1 MKLFKK
7 VSALLL
13 AGVLLSGSCFYA
25 AEEQTP
31 APPGQLQPGEVK
43 ATKDLVRDAEG
54 NPKQNSDGS
63 YTVKLSVKGK
73 NTTKKITHADV
84 VFIATHSQVNGSHIT
99 QSHKDF
105 VKKVIESGEGNK
117 VGVVTNCSACDSHQ
131 ITDDVNEINSYL
143 ESTTGG
149 YTAERWEVG
158 LRDPLT
164 KAIELINARQ
174 DKSRPVY
181 VFITGIK
188 PGLNDITDPQQ
199 IEFLKMN
206 RTHTILMGP
215 EAAKEEAAFKNY
227 GEVECIPYEGDLNS
241 KVAAALNKWADEMFI
256 KPAKAGTQAVM
267 TDIVNTDVFDYE
279 VKDSKLQD
287 DKNGTLKWN
296 IGDIPE
302 TEQSV
307 TFNITP
313 KAGKFG
319 TFKTNKD
326 VVLDYLDVADKPAKK
341 LKPEIGDPELTLPE
355 YTVTYT
361 DGVEKYEIFKDQV
374 YKELGNGSPTPKFV
388 GKTTQ
393 KGWTFKGWN
402 PKVADTVTGSVTY
415 TAQWEEP
422 VELSVTY
429 TDGVDNEDVFEDVKY
444 SYLREGDKTPQFTSD
459 KTKVEEMNAWL
470 KENFKAPR
478 DYFDSAKPEEN
489 AKPEGEQKPGEDSAK
504 PEENA
509 KPEGEQQTPVAKIKA
524 MFEAL
529 ANPEEQKPGQDSAKP
544 EENTGKPEENTGKPG
559 DTTKP
564 EDGLQAPEIAKE
576 EPKREG
582 YTFKGWTP
590 EVTDIVKSS
599 VTYTAQWEKIPT
611 YTITYT
617 DGVDNETIFEDKVF
631 SDLRIDVDTPKFG
644 ELPTRA
650 GYMFKGWSPEVSE
663 KVKGDATYTAQWEVI
678 PEDVTYTVTYTDGVD
693 NETIFEDKVF
703 SELKPGVETP
713 KFGGNPTRN
722 GYTFEG
728 WSPAVSETVTGN
740 VTYVA
745 QWKAIP
751 MPELPK
757 TGVVATSV
765 PLLGAIVSG
774 ICVFRKHF

>member
-131 ITDDVNEINSYL
+131 ITDNVSEINAYL

-188 PGLNDITDPQQ
+188 PGLNDITDPRQ

-227 GEVECIPYEGDLNS
+227 GEVECIPYEGDLNAE
-241 KVAAALNKWADEMFI
+241 VAAALNKWADEMFI

-393 KGWTFKGWN
+393 KGWTFKGWT
-402 PKVADTVTGSVTY
+402 PEVADTVTGSVTY

-429 TDGVDNEDVFEDVKY
+429 TDGIDNEDVFEDVKY
-444 SYLREGDKTPQFTSD
+444 SYLREGDKTPQFTLD

-489 AKPEGEQKPGEDSAK
+489 V
-504 PEENA
+504 

-529 ANPEEQKPGQDSAKP
+529 ANPEEQKPEQDSAKP
-544 EENTGKPEENTGKPG
+544 EENTGKPEGEEQKPG

-564 EDGLQAPEIAKE
+564 EGEMQAPEITNE

-631 SDLRIDVDTPKFG
+631 SDLRMDADTPKFG
-644 ELPTRA
+644 ELPSRA

-663 KVKGDATYTAQWEVI
+663 KVKGDTTYTAQWEVI

>member
-54 NPKQNSDGS
+54 NPKQNPDGS

-117 VGVVTNCSACDSHQ
+117 VGVVTNCSACASHQ

-227 GEVECIPYEGDLNS
+227 GEVECIPYEGDLNA
-241 KVAAALNKWADEMFI
+241 KVAAVLNKWADEMFI

-393 KGWTFKGWN
+393 KGWTFKGWT
-402 PKVADTVTGSVTY
+402 PEVADTVTGSVTY

-478 DYFDSAKPEEN
+478 DYFDSTKPEEN
-489 AKPEGEQKPGEDSAK
+489 V
-504 PEENA
+504 

-529 ANPEEQKPGQDSAKP
+529 ANPEEQKPEEQKPEQDSAKP
-544 EENTGKPEENTGKPG
+544 EENTGKPEGEEQKPG

-564 EDGLQAPEIAKE
+564 EGEMQAPEITNE

-631 SDLRIDVDTPKFG
+631 SDLRMDAGTPKFG
-644 ELPTRA
+644 ELPSRA

>member
-131 ITDDVNEINSYL
+131 ITDNVSEINAYL

-188 PGLNDITDPQQ
+188 PGLNDITDPRQ

-227 GEVECIPYEGDLNS
+227 GEVECIPYEGDLNAE
-241 KVAAALNKWADEMFI
+241 VAAALNKWADEMFI

-393 KGWTFKGWN
+393 KGWTFKGWT
-402 PKVADTVTGSVTY
+402 PEVADTVTGSVTY

-429 TDGVDNEDVFEDVKY
+429 TDGIDNEDVFEDVKY
-444 SYLREGDKTPQFTSD
+444 SYLREGDKTPQFTLD

-489 AKPEGEQKPGEDSAK
+489 V
-504 PEENA
+504 

-529 ANPEEQKPGQDSAKP
+529 ANPEEQKPEQDSAKP
-544 EENTGKPEENTGKPG
+544 EENTGKPEGEEQKPG

-564 EDGLQAPEIAKE
+564 EGEMQAPEITNE

-631 SDLRIDVDTPKFG
+631 SDLRMDAGTPKFG
-644 ELPTRA
+644 ELPSRA

>member
-54 NPKQNSDGS
+54 NPKQNPDGS

-117 VGVVTNCSACDSHQ
+117 VGVVTNCSACASHQ

-227 GEVECIPYEGDLNS
+227 GEVECIPYEGDLNA
-241 KVAAALNKWADEMFI
+241 KVAAVLNKWADEMFI

-393 KGWTFKGWN
+393 KGWTFKGWT
-402 PKVADTVTGSVTY
+402 PEVANTVTGSVTY

-489 AKPEGEQKPGEDSAK
+489 AKPEGEQ
-504 PEENA
+504 
-509 KPEGEQQTPVAKIKA
+509 QTPVAKIKA

-529 ANPEEQKPGQDSAKP
+529 ANPEEQKPEEQKPGQDSA
-544 EENTGKPEENTGKPG
+544 KPEENTGKPG

-564 EDGLQAPEIAKE
+564 EEEMQAPEITNE

-631 SDLRIDVDTPKFG
+631 SDLRMDADTPKFG
-644 ELPTRA
+644 ELPSRA
-650 GYMFKGWSPEVSE
+650 GYMFEGWSPEVSE

-703 SELKPGVETP
+703 SELKSGVETP

-765 PLLGAIVSG
+765 PLLGAIISG

>member
-1 MKLFKK
+1 M
-7 VSALLL
+7 
-13 AGVLLSGSCFYA
+13 
-25 AEEQTP
+25 
-31 APPGQLQPGEVK
+31 
-43 ATKDLVRDAEG
+43 RDAEG

-131 ITDDVNEINSYL
+131 ITDNVSEINAYL

-188 PGLNDITDPQQ
+188 PGLNDITDPTAERWEVGLRDPLTKAIELINARQDKSRPVYVFITGIKPGLNDITDPRQ

-227 GEVECIPYEGDLNS
+227 GEVECIPYEGDLNA

-256 KPAKAGTQAVM
+256 KPAKAGTQAVMTDIVNTDVFDYEVKDSKLQDDKNGTFKPAKAGTQAVM

-393 KGWTFKGWN
+393 KGWTFKGWT
-402 PKVADTVTGSVTY
+402 PEVADTVTGSVTY

-489 AKPEGEQKPGEDSAK
+489 AKPEES
-504 PEENA
+504 
-509 KPEGEQQTPVAKIKA
+509 
-524 MFEAL
+524 
-529 ANPEEQKPGQDSAKP
+529 
-544 EENTGKPEENTGKPG
+544 
-559 DTTKP
+559 TKR
-564 EDGLQAPEIAKE
+564 LF
-576 EPKREG
+576 R
-582 YTFKGWTP
+582 
-590 EVTDIVKSS
+590 
-599 VTYTAQWEKIPT
+599 
-611 YTITYT
+611 
-617 DGVDNETIFEDKVF
+617 F
-631 SDLRIDVDTPKFG
+631 S
-644 ELPTRA
+644 
-650 GYMFKGWSPEVSE
+650 
-663 KVKGDATYTAQWEVI
+663 
-678 PEDVTYTVTYTDGVD
+678 
-693 NETIFEDKVF
+693 
-703 SELKPGVETP
+703 
-713 KFGGNPTRN
+713 
-722 GYTFEG
+722 
-728 WSPAVSETVTGN
+728 
-740 VTYVA
+740 
-745 QWKAIP
+745 
-751 MPELPK
+751 
-757 TGVVATSV
+757 
-765 PLLGAIVSG
+765 
-774 ICVFRKHF
+774 